1 MTKELVLKD
10 TFNRMH
16 NYIRMALT
24 ERCNLRCQ
32 YCMPIEGVK
41 LTDEMNLLSLDER
54 KRTLS
59 LFNTLGMTKLRFT
72 GGEPTISKQLI
83 PLIQHANTLQSIKS
97 IGITTNGI
105 TLSSNLDNYINA
117 GLTNVNISLDTLD
130 ADKFAHIT
138 KREKAGFS
146 KVLSSIYAAI
156 GKKELGSGLQSVKIN
171 CVLIRN
177 FNDNEIA
184 EFVNFTKEFN
194 VDIRFIEMMPF
205 QGNQWDKNK
214 LITYMECI
222 SLLKDKDLN
231 LQLIT
236 EDRYIFIILL

>member
-1 MTKELVLKD
+1 MTKGSRILID
-10 TFNRMH
+10 NYNRMH

-32 YCMPIEGVK
+32 YCMPVEGVK
-41 LTDEMNLLSLDER
+41 LSHETDLLSLEER
-54 KRTLS
+54 QRTLS
-59 LFNTLGMTKLRFT
+59 FFSKLGMTKLRFT
-72 GGEPTISKQLI
+72 GGEPTISKQLV
-83 PLIQHANTLQSIKS
+83 PLIKYANNLPLIKS

-105 TLSSNLDNYINA
+105 TLASHIDSYIDA
-117 GLTNVNISLDTLD
+117 GLTNVNISLDTLNP
-130 ADKFAHIT
+130 DKFAEIT

-156 GKKELGSGLQSVKIN
+156 GKKQLGSSLQSVKIN

-184 EFVNFTKEFN
+184 EFVKFTKEFD

-205 QGNQWDKNK
+205 HGNQWDKKK

-222 SLLKDKDLN
+222 SVLKDQDIH

-236 EDRYIFIILL
+236 DNR

>member
-1 MTKELVLKD
+1 MTIGIGKHILVDKYQ
-10 TFNRMH
+10 RMH

-41 LTDEMNLLSLDER
+41 LTHETNLLSIEER
-54 KRTLS
+54 QRTLS
-59 LFNTLGMTKLRFT
+59 LFNSLGMTKLRFT

-83 PLIQHANTLQSIKS
+83 PLIKYANHLPSIKS

-105 TLSSNLDNYINA
+105 TLASNIDNYINA
-117 GLTNVNISLDTLD
+117 GLTNVNISLDTLN

-156 GKKELGSGLQSVKIN
+156 GKKEIGSGLQSVKIN

-177 FNDNEIA
+177 FNDNEIV
-184 EFVNFTKEFN
+184 EFVNFTKEYDI
-194 VDIRFIEMMPF
+194 DIRFIEMMPF
-205 QGNQWDKNK
+205 YGNQWDKKK

-222 SLLKDKDLN
+222 DVLKEKKIN

-236 EDRYIFIILL
+236 EDR